1 LKIVYTLK
9 NIAISIMC
17 EYNKRKKVRNSHLIG
32 GIVMIAEL
40 RPKSQVTIPKQLI
53 NSLGLSTGDK
63 LEIFENK
70 GMICIMPVVVYPKG
84 YVDKILE
91 DMEMIRQNVANG
103 NQPVFNDIDDLI
115 ASLEGDD
122 Q

>member
-1 LKIVYTLK
+1 
-9 NIAISIMC
+9 
-17 EYNKRKKVRNSHLIG
+17 
-32 GIVMIAEL
+32 MIAEL

>member
-1 LKIVYTLK
+1 
-9 NIAISIMC
+9 
-17 EYNKRKKVRNSHLIG
+17 
-32 GIVMIAEL
+32 MIAEL
-40 RPKSQVTIPKQLI
+40 RPKSQITIPKQLI

-63 LEIFENK
+63 LEIFEKN

-91 DMEMIRQNVANG
+91 DVEIIRQNVSAG
-103 NQPVFNDIDDLI
+103 RQPVFNNIDDLI

-122 Q
+122 

>member
-1 LKIVYTLK
+1 
-9 NIAISIMC
+9 
-17 EYNKRKKVRNSHLIG
+17 
-32 GIVMIAEL
+32 MIAEL
-40 RPKSQVTIPKQLI
+40 RPKSQITIPKHLI

-63 LEIFENK
+63 LEIFENN

-91 DMEMIRQNVANG
+91 DMGSIRQNVAAG
-103 NQPVFNDIDDLI
+103 HQSVFNNIDDLI

-122 Q
+122 